1 MRVKKSLG
9 RVYGAELTAAER
21 KAMNI
26 EIEKQLAEYTRK
38 HQAEFDALVLWELHI
53 QLGWGEKRLRKFFD
67 AFGGAVN
74 ALVKRYEMED
84 EDDVWLCTQ
93 KLKEMGVDIEQWER
107 EKE

>member
-1 MRVKKSLG
+1 MIVKKSGG
-9 RVYGAELTAAER
+9 RIYGAQLTVAER

-38 HQAEFDALVLWELHI
+38 HQAEFD
-53 QLGWGEKRLRKFFD
+53 
-67 AFGGAVN
+67 